1 MSDEETVYLV
11 KASVRGNYLWVGGE
25 QSRNMGKAKC
35 WGLEKDAQKIA
46 ALNQAEMDEELR
58 SITNSKNRIR
68 FEVVPV
74 SRKEFMIAR
83 LRGI

>member
-35 WGLEKDAQKIA
+35 WGLEKDAQEVA
-46 ALNQAEMDEELR
+46 DSNQVKMDEEM
-58 SITNSKNRIR
+58 SSVTTYKNRIR
-68 FEVVPV
+68 FKVVPV